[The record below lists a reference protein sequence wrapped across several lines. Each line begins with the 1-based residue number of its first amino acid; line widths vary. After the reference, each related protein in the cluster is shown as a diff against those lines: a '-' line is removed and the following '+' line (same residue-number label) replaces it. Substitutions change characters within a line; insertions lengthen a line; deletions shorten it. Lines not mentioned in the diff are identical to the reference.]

1 MEAQRERARTL
12 VDMAEQ
18 SAFYFVEPEAYDET
32 AAKKNL
38 RPVAAEPLRKL
49 RDYLA
54 KLDRWEPEVLQQAV
68 NDVAEAEGIKM
79 GKIAQPLRVAL
90 SGRAAT
96 PSIDI
101 TLTLVGRERTLAR
114 IDKALEFI
122 AAREA
127 AS

>member
-1 MEAQRERARTL
+1 M
-12 VDMAEQ
+12 
-18 SAFYFVEPEAYDET
+18 EPEEYDET

-38 RPVAAEPLRKL
+38 RPVVAEPLRKS
-49 RDYLA
+49 RDDLA
-54 KLDRWEPEVLQQAV
+54 QLERWEPEELQQAV

-101 TLTLVGRERTLAR
+101 TLMLVGRERTLAR